1 MLPVTCVDLF
11 SGIGG
16 NAYAFRSF
24 AKTVAYCEINKN
36 AVSILTSV
44 MQRGLICTAPV
55 HNDVRAFSIMPCD
68 MISASWPCQ
77 GNSPLGKRKGMEDE
91 RSALV
96 QEVARL
102 LEGKPKIVFLE
113 NVPLVLNN
121 GSFEYI
127 LGVLAKHGYRVAWG
141 VVSANNCG
149 LPHERK
155 RFFCVATLD
164 PLLLRSC
171 MQASRATSLETCK
184 EPMQRMK
191 VFKDEEEATLNTRR
205 LAALGNSVVPQ
216 ASKLAFESLS
226 RIVINKSKFGAK
238 VVKSGSKKYPTW
250 GYYSGTYMYAVQKP
264 TFPVP
269 VFPKLTFWSGYVP
282 TTGVELKNT
291 LPILTDPVTKSLWST
306 PRHGNTGASLAFTI
320 RALTDLGSQLRF
332 EKDTPNRDRM
342 GSANA
347 EFVEQLMGYP
357 TGYTSQSLIN

>member
-1 MLPVTCVDLF
+1 MLPVSCVDLF

-36 AVSILTSV
+36 AVSILKSV
-44 MQRGLICTAPV
+44 MKRGLVCEAEIHP
-55 HNDVRAFSIMPCD
+55 DVRTLPIMPCD

-121 GSFEYI
+121 GSFEYV

-141 VVSANNCG
+141 IVSANNCG
-149 LPHERK
+149 FPHERK

-171 MQASRATSLETCK
+171 MQASRATSLEPYT
-184 EPMQRMK
+184 EYVRRMK
-191 VFKDEEEATLNTRR
+191 VYKDEEEAMLNTRR
-205 LAALGNSVVPQ
+205 LQALGNSVVPA
-216 ASKLAFESLS
+216 ASKLAFETLS
-226 RIVINKSKFGAK
+226 CIVINKSKFGAK
-238 VVKSGSKKYPTW
+238 VVKSGAKKYPTW

-264 TFPVP
+264 IFPVP
-269 VFPKLTFWSGYVP
+269 VFPKLTFWSGFFP
-282 TTGVELKNT
+282 STGVQMKNI
-291 LPILTDPVTKSLWST
+291 LPILTEKVTKSMWST
-306 PRHGNTGASLAFTI
+306 PRHGNTGASLAFTA

-332 EKDTPNRDRM
+332 EKDTPNRDRA
-342 GSANA
+342 GSTMA
-347 EFVEQLMGYP
+347 EFVEAMMGYP
-357 TGYTSQSLIN
+357 IDYTSQGIVN